1 MNLLLSINHSSQKAG
16 WVSCKDQKGKMSTQK
31 FFQLPELSFRYHDM
45 WPFLTEQQV
54 RIHHLQHHKSYVD
67 NANQILQQLQEI
79 RKKQT
84 KANYQCLS
92 QLLAF
97 NVSGHIL
104 HSLFWENLE
113 PKDHQPISDFLNK
126 EIKKNFISQEKFKT
140 EFLSLAQGLQGSGW
154 AALTYSPET
163 DSLILIQ
170 IEKHNVNLLPEHS
183 ILLVIDV
190 WEHAYY
196 LDYNQNRSYYLNA
209 IWEIINWKVVSERLK
224 KAKQKI
230 K

>member
-1 MNLLLSINHSSQKAG
+1 MT
-16 WVSCKDQKGKMSTQK
+16 TQK
-31 FFQLPELSFRYHDM
+31 FYQLPELSYRYHDM

-67 NANQILQQLQEI
+67 NANKILQQLQQE
-79 RKKQT
+79 KKELTQ
-84 KANYQCLS
+84 ADYQYLS

-97 NVSGHIL
+97 NVGGHIL

-113 PKDHQPISDFLNK
+113 PKDHQPAPKSLQK
-126 EIKKNFISQEKFKT
+126 EIENNFKSQEKFKT
-140 EFLSLAQGLQGSGW
+140 KFLSLAQGVQGSGW
-154 AALTYSPET
+154 AALAYSAET
-163 DSLILIQ
+163 NSLILLQ

-183 ILLVIDV
+183 LLLVIDV

-196 LDYNQNRSYYLNA
+196 LDYNQNRSYYLNS

-224 KAKQKI
+224 KAKQK